1 MRRAVRREVEPMTR
15 KLTFFEL
22 LEKFNRKERFFLL
35 GWSLGNRRFRA
46 SSTFLRL
53 ISSLLGIEI
62 PSKAFVAMDYHL
74 SWLYASV
81 FLSSSK
87 AGDRG
92 VYPNKQQLVTGNQED
107 VDLLI
112 AFRKG
117 RVTHVVM
124 LEAKGAM
131 PWKNGQALSKA
142 RRLSKIFGRDGKQWP
157 SFQPHYV
164 LASPRMPHR
173 LDLNA
178 WPAWM
183 KRPDGS
189 PYWIEMRMPGDLIKT
204 TRCDKTGSADAKGR
218 YWMVSE
224 AKV

>member
-15 KLTFFEL
+15 KPTFFEL

-46 SSTFLRL
+46 SSTFLRS

-92 VYPNKQQLVTGNQED
+92 VYSNKQQLVTGTQED

-117 RVTHVVM
+117 RANHVVM
-124 LEAKGAM
+124 LEAKGATG
-131 PWKNGQALSKA
+131 WTNKQARSKA
-142 RRLSKIFGRDGKQWP
+142 RRLSSIFGRDGKRWP
-157 SFQPHYV
+157 SIRPHYV
-164 LASPRMPHR
+164 LASPRTPQQ
-173 LDLNA
+173 LDMSA
-178 WPAWM
+178 WPNWM

-189 PYWIEMRMPGDLIKT
+189 PYWIEMQMPGDLIKT
-204 TRCDKTGSADAKGR
+204 TRCDKTGSADGKGS